1 MPAVMEQIGKMS
13 RTEQIRL
20 VHLILDAIENGTT
33 ISGSLGTVDVSNRI
47 GLMEGQ
53 VRIPSYERDLEMD
66 EEIIAGCDFEV
77 EPS

>member
-1 MPAVMEQIGKMS
+1 MS

-20 VHLILDAIENGTT
+20 AHLLLDAIENGTVV
-33 ISGSLGTVDVSNRI
+33 SGSCGKVDVSQRI

-66 EEIIAGCDFEV
+66 EEIVAGCDFEV
-77 EPS
+77 EPA